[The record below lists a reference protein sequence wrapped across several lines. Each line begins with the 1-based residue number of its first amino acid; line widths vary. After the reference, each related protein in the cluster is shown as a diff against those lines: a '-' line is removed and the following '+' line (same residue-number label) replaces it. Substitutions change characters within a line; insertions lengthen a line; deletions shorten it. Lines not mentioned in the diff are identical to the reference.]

1 MNNNR
6 RKAIQGIRA
15 SIIDL
20 QMELEELQSEEQEAY
35 DNLPESLQDSEK
47 GQVMYEAL
55 DNIESGISS
64 LNEAVEYLD
73 NSIQ

>member
-6 RKAIQGIRA
+6 RKTIQGIRD

-20 QMELEELQSEEQEAY
+20 QTKLEEVQSEEQDAY
-35 DNLPESLQDSEK
+35 DNLPESLQESEK
-47 GQVMYEAL
+47 GQVMYDAL
-55 DNIESGISS
+55 DNIESAISS
-64 LNEAVEYLD
+64 LNEAMEYLD

>member
-6 RKAIQGIRA
+6 RKTIQGIRD

-20 QMELEELQSEEQEAY
+20 QTELEEVQSEEQDAY
-35 DNLPESLQDSEK
+35 DNLPESLQESEK
-47 GQVMYEAL
+47 GQVMYDAL
-55 DNIESGISS
+55 DNIESAISS
-64 LNEAVEYLD
+64 LNEVMEYLD

>member
-6 RKAIQGIRA
+6 RKIIQGIRD

-20 QMELEELQSEEQEAY
+20 QTELEEVQSEEQDAY
-35 DNLPESLQDSEK
+35 DNLPESLQESEK
-47 GQVMYEAL
+47 GQVMYDAL
-55 DNIESGISS
+55 DNIESAISS
-64 LNEAVEYLD
+64 LNEVMEYLD

>member
-6 RKAIQGIRA
+6 RKIIQGIRD

-20 QMELEELQSEEQEAY
+20 QTELEEVQSEEQDAY
-35 DNLPESLQDSEK
+35 DNLPESLQESEK
-47 GQVMYEAL
+47 GQVMYDAL
-55 DNIESGISS
+55 DNIESAISS
-64 LNEAVEYLD
+64 LNEAMEYLD

>member
-6 RKAIQGIRA
+6 RKTIQGIRD

-20 QMELEELQSEEQEAY
+20 QTKLEEVQSEEQDAY
-35 DNLPESLQDSEK
+35 DNLPESLQNSEK
-47 GQVMYEAL
+47 GQVMYDAL
-55 DNIESGISS
+55 DNIESAISS
-64 LNEAVEYLD
+64 LNEAMEYLD

>member
-6 RKAIQGIRA
+6 RKIIQGMRD

-20 QMELEELQSEEQEAY
+20 QTKLEEVQSEEQDAY

-47 GQVMYEAL
+47 GQVMYDAL
-55 DNIESGISS
+55 DNIESAISS
-64 LNEAVEYLD
+64 LNEAMEYLD